1 MRVRKKPDLRLNM
14 PSYPSDYV
22 EMPPETR
29 KKIEEVIRNSMSP
42 TTENIVNTPSTSEQD
57 DIREET
63 RTPEV
68 RIVGPEDDTDKSD
81 PTEPK
86 DDASSAGSPVVYRK
100 ANKEGESKDGNSEQ
114 IEKHVVNKPKLCLTR
129 ELNPGPLARQS
140 HLELLGQ
147 RGRFS
152 AFAHKFKYR
161 SPLWIESDSDVSK
174 SSSDSRGNNGGLC
187 NSDDSIG
194 CHSSDSSDSINNFL
208 DSKVTGFHS

>member
-57 DIREET
+57 SIREET

-81 PTEPK
+81 PAEAK
-86 DDASSAGSPVVYRK
+86 DDASSAGSPIVYRK
-100 ANKEGESKDGNSEQ
+100 ANKEGESKDGNGEQ
-114 IEKHVVNKPKLCLTR
+114 TETHVVNVSCLA
-129 ELNPGPLARQS
+129 LNVTL
-140 HLELLGQ
+140 
-147 RGRFS
+147 
-152 AFAHKFKYR
+152 
-161 SPLWIESDSDVSK
+161 
-174 SSSDSRGNNGGLC
+174 
-187 NSDDSIG
+187 SIKIVLVML
-194 CHSSDSSDSINNFL
+194 S
-208 DSKVTGFHS
+208 

>member
-114 IEKHVVNKPKLCLTR
+114 IEKHVVN
-129 ELNPGPLARQS
+129 
-140 HLELLGQ
+140 
-147 RGRFS
+147 FS